1 MEIHSPEFRA
11 GNAALI
17 CFNCIPIS
25 VKNFLYAQVKSKRID
40 QTLPP
45 KMLVHLLMGM
55 LYDKHSYR
63 KT

>member
-45 KMLVHLLMGM
+45 KNACAFAHGHAL
-55 LYDKHSYR
+55 
-63 KT
+63 